1 MKQNLNSNNIDKNFK
16 LMIIS
21 AIVLVILFIY
31 TMYKSKNV
39 IEGTT
44 YYLGIGFLFILL
56 IIALILK
63 IKQEKIRKL
72 INKDSIPNFDN
83 ELEKTYSKPSKQELD
98 STILPVKSNL
108 TFKDVAGIKE
118 IKEELEEVVEFLN
131 NPAKF
136 QKFKVKLPKGVLLV
150 GPPGVGKTLIARA
163 VAGEAQVP
171 FFYQSG
177 ASFVHIYV
185 GMGAKKV
192 RELFNSAKLNA
203 PSIIFIDEIDAIGKS
218 RTGKSNDERESTLNE
233 LLTQMDGFDGD
244 SGVIVIAATNK
255 IEVLDDALL
264 RAGRFDRRLHVGLPN
279 FDDRKKILELYL
291 KDVNYEINIEKLAL
305 STAGFN
311 SASLSTLV
319 NESLLYMIKNGKNIL
334 DESDIEIAKNKL
346 EFGKKQLKILDSEQK
361 EVLAIYQTCKAYIS
375 KSKVNLLDEGV
386 KKINKVFLSYSEMQE
401 NIKRELAGSVGL
413 ELIKK
418 EKFAIGEDAI
428 KRAEDIAFEMV
439 NKYKMA
445 ASIEEIIFR
454 VKENLKLELMQNSS
468 EIQRLTNIMIKNEV
482 INIDDF

>member
-279 FDDRKKILELYL
+279 IDDRKKILELYL

-334 DESDIEIAKNKL
+334 DELDIEIAKNKL